1 MTPPEIVI
9 TRKISLANRE
19 GMKKQASK
27 CSGKKK
33 RAGMEQLVEE
43 EEKGKGAGGKE
54 MCDEGDEE
62 VGNKK
67 ATAKGLSRTVH

>member
-1 MTPPEIVI
+1 VL
-9 TRKISLANRE
+9 R
-19 GMKKQASK
+19 
-27 CSGKKK
+27 KKK